1 MARGRC
7 PDLGRD
13 GVTSGFTARTHTSNR
28 RSFRAYRSRRQL
40 TVLAGRSGISVAC
53 IRGRSNAVRT
63 EGMTRGGEY
72 MAKKL
77 LAAVMALSFLTVM
90 FACSADANRR
100 CPRGQEDV
108 GDVCVP
114 KEYSPDSG
122 CG

>member
-1 MARGRC
+1 MESPAASPLGLTLPTEGVFARIAH
-7 PDLGRD
+7 D
-13 GVTSGFTARTHTSNR
+13 VSS
-28 RSFRAYRSRRQL
+28 

-90 FACSADANRR
+90 FAGSADAKRR

-114 KEYSPDSG
+114 K
-122 CG
+122 

>member
-40 TVLAGRSGISVAC
+40 TVLAGRSGISVAW
-53 IRGRSNAVRT
+53 T
-63 EGMTRGGEY
+63 EGMTRGGEC

-90 FACSADANRR
+90 FAGSADAKRR

-114 KEYSPDSG
+114 K
-122 CG
+122 

>member
-53 IRGRSNAVRT
+53 IRGRSDAVRT

-90 FACSADANRR
+90 FAGSADAKRR

-114 KEYSPDSG
+114 K
-122 CG
+122 